1 MGQWDITG
9 TNSMKKVCIIGF
21 LAMFALS
28 AFADERRVVPRS
40 MKCSKCNGTGEVV
53 LRRPA
58 RASSTGYAE
67 YTRACSQCDGTGR
80 IYR

>member
-1 MGQWDITG
+1 ML
-9 TNSMKKVCIIGF
+9 GF
-21 LAMFALS
+21 IVMLAMS
-28 AFADERRVVPRS
+28 AFADGRRVVPRS
-40 MKCSKCNGTGEVV
+40 MKCSKCNGSGEVV

-58 RASSTGYAE
+58 RSSSTGYAE

>member
-1 MGQWDITG
+1 M
-9 TNSMKKVCIIGF
+9 
-21 LAMFALS
+21 LALS

-40 MKCSKCNGTGEVV
+40 SKCSNCNGSGEVV
-53 LRRPA
+53 MRRPA

-67 YTRACSQCDGTGR
+67 YSRPCSQCDGTGR